1 MLELQGLELPRLE
14 PGVSMNELLRPRV
27 QAKLDKMSAR
37 EAELIALIAS
47 GTARPDKMA
56 PLQRE
61 LGSLSK
67 VVRAYEA
74 LVALMR
80 DIDEQRAIVADPRGD
95 RELAELAREEL
106 PQLETRARADA
117 DALLDMLLAQSGDG
131 ARNAIVEIRAGIGGE
146 EAALFV
152 RDLYETYVRFADRRG
167 WRLEPISDSPS
178 DMGGLRDVV
187 FSVEGQGAFNQL
199 RFESGGHRV
208 QRVPETEAQG
218 RVHTSLATV
227 AVLPEAEEVEVDI
240 KDGDIEFQATLAG
253 GPGGQNVNK
262 VASAVRVTHKPSGIV
277 VFCREERSQLK
288 NRQRAMKLL
297 RARLYD
303 IERTRVDSQRAQAR
317 KSQVGSGDRNSR
329 IRTYNFP
336 QNRLTDHRLNQNF
349 GLDQT
354 LEGKLEPIVNA
365 LLALDREERI
375 EEL

>member
-1 MLELQGLELPRLE
+1 
-14 PGVSMNELLRPRV
+14 MNEFLRPRV

-37 EAELIALIAS
+37 EAELIATVSS
-47 GTARPDKMA
+47 GTVRPEQMA
-56 PLQRE
+56 SLQRE
-61 LGSLSK
+61 LGALTK
-67 VVRAYEA
+67 VVRSYEA
-74 LVALMR
+74 LTALMR
-80 DIDEQRAIVADPRGD
+80 EIGAQRAILADSRGD
-95 RELAELAREEL
+95 PELAELAREEL
-106 PQLETRARADA
+106 PQLEAKAAADA

-131 ARNAIVEIRAGIGGE
+131 SRNAIVEIRAGTGGE

-152 RDLYETYVRFADRRG
+152 RDLYGTYLRFAERQG
-167 WRLEPISDSPS
+167 WRVEAISESAAE
-178 DMGGLRDVV
+178 MGGLRDVV
-187 FSVEGQGAFNQL
+187 FSVDGDGVFNQL

-208 QRVPETEAQG
+208 QRVPETESQG
-218 RVHTSLATV
+218 RVHTSMATV
-227 AVLPEAEEVEVDI
+227 AVLPEAEEVEVEI

-262 VASAVRVTHKPSGIV
+262 VASAVRITHKPSGIV

-303 IERTRVDSQRAQAR
+303 IERARVDSQRAEAR
-317 KSQVGSGDRNSR
+317 RTQVGSGDRNMR

-354 LEGKLEPIVNA
+354 LEGKLEPVIAA
-365 LLALDREERI
+365 LLAQDREARI